1 MIDMLHDIIT
11 NVEKLMGCLNRRGS
25 SSKLLV
31 ILCALIFAFLFFV
44 NKKITDDINDVS
56 TIPSPAF
63 EAHAQSLAVSKP
75 ASLGQSDSDSAPAQ
89 TDILGNVV
97 KETKQLHM
105 KEPKGLDIVYEP
117 KPGHKDIYLPN

>member
-31 ILCALIFAFLFFV
+31 FLCVLIFAFLFFV
-44 NKKITDDINDVS
+44 NKKITDDINEVS
-56 TIPSPAF
+56 TIPSPVF
-63 EAHAQSLAVSKP
+63 ETHQSLAVSKP
-75 ASLGQSDSDSAPAQ
+75 ASLDQADSDSAPTQ
-89 TDILGNVV
+89 TDILGNTV
-97 KETKQLHM
+97 KETKKLRM